1 MLRTNLSTR
10 PFYNVRLVQIA
21 LGAAGVILLGAVL
34 FNAAQL
40 ANLATS
46 QESLGARSTEAE
58 NETARL
64 RLEAQ
69 QMLAQINTQELEVV
83 AGAAREANAI
93 IDQRAFSW
101 TALFERF
108 EATLP
113 ADVRITAIQPRLER
127 TGEFVVAIGVQARR
141 AEDLDVFVESLE
153 TGAGFHDALAIQ
165 TQTDNDGMIE
175 AIVEGVYAPPT
186 DDPVVMS
193 PEPLAAAPRGEG
205 A

>member
-10 PFYNVRLVQIA
+10 PFYNVRAVQMA

-34 FNAAQL
+34 FNAARL
-40 ANLATS
+40 VDLGMS
-46 QESLGARSTEAE
+46 QESLGARAEEAE
-58 NETARL
+58 DEATRL
-64 RLEAQ
+64 RIEAQ
-69 QMLAQINTQELEVV
+69 RMLAQINTQELEVV

-113 ADVRITAIQPRLER
+113 ADVRITAIQPRLDR
-127 TGEFVVAIGVQARR
+127 TGDFVVAIGVQARR
-141 AEDLDVFVESLE
+141 AEDLDIFVESLE
-153 TGAGFHDALAIQ
+153 TGAGFHNALAIE
-165 TQTDNDGMIE
+165 TQTDIDGMIE
-175 AIVEGVYAPPT
+175 AIVEGVYAPPL
-186 DDPVVMS
+186 DDTGATS
-193 PEPLAAAPRGEG
+193 LEPLTAAPQREG

>member
-10 PFYNVRLVQIA
+10 PFYNARAVQIA

-40 ANLATS
+40 GTLATS

-108 EATLP
+108 EAALP

-141 AEDLDVFVESLE
+141 VEDLDVFVESLE

-175 AIVEGVYAPPT
+175 AIVEGVYAPPP